1 MIIFSTDKDRD
12 ISLIGGKAAGLFRL
26 IDHGCKVPA
35 FLIVCAGTNVDGEDF
50 AIELI
55 SAASRLA
62 PPFAVRSSGVGED
75 GSGGSFA
82 GQFSTEL
89 GVETEGLV
97 QAVRRVALS
106 ASADGAQRYA
116 SKIGQN
122 SIPMAVVVQQ
132 MIEGEISGVMF
143 TTSPFNGGEILI
155 EYVEG
160 RGENLVGGKKTPVK
174 KIFKKGET
182 ADGLFGSLLDAAA
195 RLEAAE
201 GKPLDIEWTYADGEL
216 YFLQMRPATALGD
229 ELPPIPDRNWRE
241 YVYRQ
246 FCLFCHGVQALASR
260 ADVQKKVFG
269 FSVPIK
275 EGLIVNCREFY
286 SPESDADS
294 VGKWRA
300 LDKGSFIEDFAERID
315 KLCEDIGAHT
325 ERIRNGA
332 FGGLSSEQLRAEY
345 ALDIALYVKSYVPM
359 MMRPD
364 DYLETLLFEEAGED
378 AERIVKAASIVSR
391 PTYYSSEQ
399 LDFLLSLGGDGKGYL
414 EKYSWTKNPLG
425 VKFAELTR
433 DDYVARASKIDMA
446 GVCDRIGQ
454 IRQTR
459 LDLGRQRDEV
469 FASIQSP
476 KVLRIA
482 GLINRFVYLRTCTA
496 ETSDRFFFW
505 IRKNLLSVIA
515 DRYGI
520 DRDELLLMSPGE
532 VDEVFEGY
540 SLTFR
545 EKSKRRSGEL
555 IVINDGESSVYYS
568 SAAYSVL
575 KKLRPVKTDEGALK
589 GDVAC
594 PGEVTAK
601 VKIVNNFSDALCVE
615 DGCILVAPMTTP
627 SITSALDGACGIITD
642 EGGISC
648 HAAIIAREY
657 AIPCLVGT
665 KIATS
670 VLKDGMTVHLDCA
683 SGGVTI
689 LEEK

>member
-1 MIIFSTDKDRD
+1 
-12 ISLIGGKAAGLFRL
+12 
-26 IDHGCKVPA
+26 
-35 FLIVCAGTNVDGEDF
+35 
-50 AIELI
+50 
-55 SAASRLA
+55 
-62 PPFAVRSSGVGED
+62 
-75 GSGGSFA
+75 
-82 GQFSTEL
+82 
-89 GVETEGLV
+89 
-97 QAVRRVALS
+97 
-106 ASADGAQRYA
+106 
-116 SKIGQN
+116 
-122 SIPMAVVVQQ
+122 
-132 MIEGEISGVMF
+132 
-143 TTSPFNGGEILI
+143 
-155 EYVEG
+155 
-160 RGENLVGGKKTPVK
+160 
-174 KIFKKGET
+174 
-182 ADGLFGSLLDAAA
+182 
-195 RLEAAE
+195 
-201 GKPLDIEWTYADGEL
+201 
-216 YFLQMRPATALGD
+216 
-229 ELPPIPDRNWRE
+229 
-241 YVYRQ
+241 
-246 FCLFCHGVQALASR
+246 
-260 ADVQKKVFG
+260 
-269 FSVPIK
+269 
-275 EGLIVNCREFY
+275 
-286 SPESDADS
+286 
-294 VGKWRA
+294 
-300 LDKGSFIEDFAERID
+300 
-315 KLCEDIGAHT
+315 
-325 ERIRNGA
+325 
-332 FGGLSSEQLRAEY
+332 
-345 ALDIALYVKSYVPM
+345 
-359 MMRPD
+359 
-364 DYLETLLFEEAGED
+364 
-378 AERIVKAASIVSR
+378 
-391 PTYYSSEQ
+391 
-399 LDFLLSLGGDGKGYL
+399 
-414 EKYSWTKNPLG
+414 
-425 VKFAELTR
+425 
-433 DDYVARASKIDMA
+433 MA

-670 VLKDGMTVHLDCA
+670 VLKDGMTVHLDCVN
-683 SGGVTI
+683 GCVTI
-689 LEEK
+689 LDEQ